1 MFNNFAATYLGLSAA
16 SFVLVLGIV
25 LWIFIALWPARV
37 AYRKGYS
44 FLLFFLFSLVF
55 FPAALIV
62 AYVLKDRTHGP
73 VATDTEA

>member
-1 MFNNFAATYLGLSAA
+1 MFNNFAASGLGAA

-44 FLLFFLFSLVF
+44 FILFFLLSLF
-55 FPAALIV
+55 FWWITIFV
-62 AYVLKDRTHGP
+62 AYAIKDRTHVT
-73 VATDTEA
+73 VASEPEA